1 MVISF
6 FGHSN
11 FIKTEIY
18 EEKMLLLLE
27 EKVGDT
33 PADFYLGGYGDFD
46 YFAFECCKKYKSK
59 HPSVSLIFVTPY
71 ITVEYQKHHLNHQ
84 KEMYDSIVYPEIE
97 DKPIKFAIIYRNRWM
112 VERADF
118 IVCYIDHEW
127 GGAFKAYQYA
137 KQKKKQI
144 FNIFDEDIYIAKT

>member
-1 MVISF
+1 MIISF
-6 FGHSN
+6 LGHSN
-11 FIKTEIY
+11 FIKTETY

-27 EKVGDT
+27 EKVGDA
-33 PADFYLGGYGDFD
+33 PANFYLGGYGDFD

-84 KEMYDSIVYPEIE
+84 KERYDSIVYPEIE
-97 DKPIKFAIIYRNRWM
+97 NKPIKFAIIYRNRWM
-112 VERADF
+112 VEQADF

-127 GGAFKAYQYA
+127 AVHSKPTNMQNRKRNRFSTFSMR
-137 KQKKKQI
+137 I
-144 FNIFDEDIYIAKT
+144 SI

>member
-11 FIKTEIY
+11 FIKTETY
-18 EEKMLLLLE
+18 EEKMLSLLE
-27 EKVGDT
+27 EKVGDA

-84 KEMYDSIVYPEIE
+84 KERYDSIIYPEIE
-97 DKPIKFAIIYRNRWM
+97 NKPIKFAIIYRNRWM
-112 VERADF
+112 VEQADF